1 MEPII
6 FNRADIR
13 DLAREIIKCG
23 GCTGVNVTGHIV
35 ANWAHFGPA
44 VVYLNSCTNDN
55 FICPSRVAY
64 PAGDYVNARKSYL
77 QRITDNA
84 INTVLHEIHENC
96 SVRPVLY
103 SQYDNFELRE
113 IEESHAAFEYIQNG
127 DYEFVRNRAYE
138 LGIDACHMRIDSEN
152 QLTATINGTDAYR
165 VKFRV
170 YFCDQVMGEIE

>member
-6 FNRADIR
+6 FNRADVR
-13 DLAREIIKCG
+13 ELAREMIKCG

-44 VVYLNSCTNDN
+44 VLYVNSRIDAPM
-55 FICPSRVAY
+55 ICPSRIAH
-64 PAGDYVNARKSYL
+64 PAGDYVNSRKSYL

-84 INTVLHEIHENC
+84 IAAIMHEMCENC
-96 SVRPVLY
+96 SVKPVLY

-113 IEESHAAFEYIQNG
+113 MEECSAAFQYIQNG
-127 DYEFVRNRAYE
+127 DFEFVRDRAYE
-138 LGIDACHMRIDSEN
+138 LGIDACHLSIDGEN
-152 QLTATINGTDAYR
+152 QLIATINGTDAYR

-170 YFCDQVMGEIE
+170 YFGDLSIGEIE

>member
-6 FNRADIR
+6 FNRPDVR
-13 DLAREIIKCG
+13 ELAGELIKCG

-64 PAGDYVNARKSYL
+64 PAGDYVNSRKSYL
-77 QRITDNA
+77 QRITENA
-84 INTVLHEIHENC
+84 IAAIMYEMCDNC
-96 SVRPVLY
+96 SVKPVLY
-103 SQYDNFELRE
+103 SENDNFELRE
-113 IEESHAAFEYIQNG
+113 IEQCHYAFEQIQNG
-127 DYEFVRNRAYE
+127 DFEFVFDRLMEIGADNVE
-138 LGIDACHMRIDSEN
+138 FNVNNEN
-152 QLTATINGTDAYR
+152 ALIAIVNGDQYR